1 MHVLSG
7 TVFCQGMDGLLRG
20 LKHCSLLRDLI
31 LSTKLI
37 CMLMGPYTLYGDVH
51 RVLYRVDVYSA
62 RLYGA
67 QLLSLLSKYACLLNS
82 YLTYF
87 KHIFVRDFYKSPT
100 FFYP

>member
-51 RVLYRVDVYSA
+51 RVLYREMCILRDCMV
-62 RLYGA
+62 R
-67 QLLSLLSKYACLLNS
+67 S
-82 YLTYF
+82 YCHYLASM
-87 KHIFVRDFYKSPT
+87 HVC
-100 FFYP
+100 